1 MRDMKNKSRD
11 EEMKKIQQIKNGY
24 DHKIRILEEG
34 KELLSRKNQEFQ
46 RSLQEKERTINDL

>member
-1 MRDMKNKSRD
+1 MKNKSRD